1 MKSKYDSKSKT
12 NELSVNKRQKKS
24 FTQHSGKLK
33 KFIHK
38 KSPDFFK
45 DTWGMYEQNK
55 LSTSKL
61 APSPLIKD
69 KTMNLPYKS
78 SFSSLKTAFMD
89 TRNIPITSNHS
100 KESNQPKYRLTTTN
114 NMNLKPNSARSKHI
128 DTLWEKV

>member
-1 MKSKYDSKSKT
+1 MKSKYDSKPKA

-24 FTQHSGKLK
+24 FTQQSGKLK

-45 DTWGMYEQNK
+45 DTRGQYDQK

-89 TRNIPITSNHS
+89 T
-100 KESNQPKYRLTTTN
+100 
-114 NMNLKPNSARSKHI
+114 
-128 DTLWEKV
+128 